1 MIVEV
6 EDKKAGK
13 VKIAGNPIKM
23 SSIEEEHNRKPA
35 PAIGEHNRKI
45 YSELLGYTDKEIE
58 DLNKEGVI

>member
-1 MIVEV
+1 
-6 EDKKAGK
+6 
-13 VKIAGNPIKM
+13 M
-23 SSIEEEHNRKPA
+23 SSIAEEHDRKPA